1 MLNLFVVVVLKH
13 LVPFSPNF
21 RAGVV
26 IQWNLQCQLQNC
38 CDHLQFSPM
47 VVIDTTSRD
56 SIFIEET
63 VQKWCKKM
71 GKMRLALLFQKMYK
85 QLSTAKRPRSLKSV
99 QEYSDGIN
107 LDENGE
113 IQLTTNIFK
122 AFFFFCGINSHL
134 WTEAVIEDSTSNAIC
149 SVRSDVIA
157 IKGAPRA
164 PDNVVAPIH
173 IMNIVLAKKVPFK
186 AICFADVFQSPNLL
200 IIL

>member
-21 RAGVV
+21 RAGVA

-99 QEYSDGIN
+99 QEYSDGIK
-107 LDENGE
+107 LDEMGKYSSLQ
-113 IQLTTNIFK
+113 IYSKLSF
-122 AFFFFCGINSHL
+122 S
-134 WTEAVIEDSTSNAIC
+134 
-149 SVRSDVIA
+149 SVQ
-157 IKGAPRA
+157 
-164 PDNVVAPIH
+164 
-173 IMNIVLAKKVPFK
+173 
-186 AICFADVFQSPNLL
+186 FALMDGSCD
-200 IIL
+200 

>member
-47 VVIDTTSRD
+47 VVIDTTSRY

-71 GKMRLALLFQKMYK
+71 GKMRLALL
-85 QLSTAKRPRSLKSV
+85 LTAKVRTHSLPG
-99 QEYSDGIN
+99 QN
-107 LDENGE
+107 
-113 IQLTTNIFK
+113 
-122 AFFFFCGINSHL
+122 
-134 WTEAVIEDSTSNAIC
+134 
-149 SVRSDVIA
+149 
-157 IKGAPRA
+157 
-164 PDNVVAPIH
+164 NVVTSS
-173 IMNIVLAKKVPFK
+173 FY
-186 AICFADVFQSPNLL
+186 CE
-200 IIL
+200 ILVIKRNNSFL